1 MSFQETVLAAP
12 NQGGHTSST
21 MKQAN
26 VDDEALIDENNSLKR
41 TVYKY
46 ENTLAQLDSIFRRDN
61 DKEECIYEL
70 KKLTEGQLHQILRL
84 QKEVDGQDRRRKEER
99 REVAKIEEENGVLKQ
114 EIAMLRERLAQ
125 HEIQH

>member
-1 MSFQETVLAAP
+1 
-12 NQGGHTSST
+12 

-99 REVAKIEEENGVLKQ
+99 REVAKSE
-114 EIAMLRERLAQ
+114 
-125 HEIQH
+125 

>member
-1 MSFQETVLAAP
+1 MSFQETGLAGP
-12 NQGGHTSST
+12 NQGVHTSST
-21 MKQAN
+21 VKQAN